1 MVATP
6 ESVVRAP
13 KGADLTAASTL
24 LMNALTARMAL
35 DALELPPPERRS
47 R

>member
-24 LMNALTARMAL
+24 LMNALTARMAAL
-35 DALELPPPERRS
+35 DALELPPERRS